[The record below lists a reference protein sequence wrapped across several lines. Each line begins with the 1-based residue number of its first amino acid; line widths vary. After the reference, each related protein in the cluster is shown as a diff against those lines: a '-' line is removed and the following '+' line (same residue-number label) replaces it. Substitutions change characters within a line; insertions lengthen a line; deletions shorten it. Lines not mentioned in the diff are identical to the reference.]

1 MKIGD
6 KASLSRKVTEADI
19 EECAKLTQDQNPL
32 HMDETFAKEHRF
44 GKRIAHGVISLG
56 FLSAVMGNKLPG
68 PGTIILNMDLK
79 FLAPV
84 FIGDIIT
91 AEVEVVEIKEA
102 KGIITLKTECQ
113 NQNKTILISGIVV
126 VLFKNS

>member
-44 GKRIAHGVISLG
+44 GKRTR
-56 FLSAVMGNKLPG
+56 P
-68 PGTIILNMDLK
+68 
-79 FLAPV
+79 
-84 FIGDIIT
+84 
-91 AEVEVVEIKEA
+91 
-102 KGIITLKTECQ
+102 
-113 NQNKTILISGIVV
+113 SGIFTRSYLCGAGEQIAGTGDDNTQHGPEVHGASFHQMIPS
-126 VLFKNS
+126 LQRSRSSR

>member
-32 HMDETFAKEHRF
+32 HVDETFAKEHRF
-44 GKRIAHGVISLG
+44 GKRIAHGVLSLG
-56 FLSAVMGNKLPG
+56 LISAVLGNKLPG

-79 FLAPV
+79 FMAPV
-84 FIGDIIT
+84 FIDDVIT
-91 AEVEVVEIKEA
+91 AEVEVVGIKEE
-102 KGIITLKTECQ
+102 KGIITLRTECR
-113 NQNKTILISGIVV
+113 NQNKTELISGIII
-126 VLFKNS
+126 VLHKA